1 MATPPADDL
10 FRSRIFDGL
19 TSEERKT
26 WLGAARRRE
35 FPRGAVVARQ
45 GDRASEFYL
54 VSSGFL
60 KIVQGTADGHELIV
74 RFVGAGEPFGG
85 VVALEGA
92 AYPVTALA
100 VETTHLLGWNVSALK
115 PLLEKTPQ
123 VRGNIMREMALHMTD
138 ALTRVQELSTARVG
152 QRLAQA
158 LLRLMRQCGRPTD
171 TGVLLV
177 HSLTRQE
184 LADLTG
190 TTLFTVSR
198 TLSLWTASGVLG
210 SEGRRLVIRDRR
222 RLEAMA
228 EQAED

>member
-1 MATPPADDL
+1 MPTAPPEIL
-10 FRSRIFDGL
+10 RSRIFDGL
-19 TSEERKT
+19 TPDERQA
-26 WLGAARRRE
+26 WIGSARQRDCRKGE
-35 FPRGAVVARQ
+35 VIARQ
-45 GDRASEFYL
+45 GDRATHLYL
-54 VSSGFL
+54 VASGFL

-85 VVALEGA
+85 VVALDGA

-100 VETTHLLGWNVSALK
+100 VEPTRLFSWDAAALR
-115 PLLEKTPQ
+115 PLLERTPQ
-123 VRGNIMREMALHMTD
+123 VRGNIMREMATHMTD

-158 LLRLMRQCGRPTD
+158 LLRLMRQCGRPCAAGT
-171 TGVLLV
+171 LLV

-198 TLSLWTASGVLG
+198 TLSQWISDGMLA
-210 SEGRRLVIRDRR
+210 SEGRRLVIRDRA
-222 RLEAMA
+222 RLEQVAN
-228 EQAED
+228 ESE